1 MQALAEREELLCGDE
16 VCGGLLREA
25 GSRQRQHCGLLAD
38 ARPAATQSYIY
49 VHKTE
54 ENVEIRHSFCYCLAI
69 DQLRE
74 LLQDQGAS
82 TMIPDH
88 PVSQLTSDAEK
99 VGCFATHSLQ
109 RST

>member
-54 ENVEIRHSFCYCLAI
+54 ENGEIRHAFCYCLET
-69 DQLRE
+69 DQWRE
-74 LLQDQGAS
+74 LPQGQGAGS
-82 TMIPDH
+82 MIPDH
-88 PVSQLTSDAEK
+88 PGSQLTSYAEK
-99 VGCFATHSLQ
+99 VGCFATESL
-109 RST
+109 